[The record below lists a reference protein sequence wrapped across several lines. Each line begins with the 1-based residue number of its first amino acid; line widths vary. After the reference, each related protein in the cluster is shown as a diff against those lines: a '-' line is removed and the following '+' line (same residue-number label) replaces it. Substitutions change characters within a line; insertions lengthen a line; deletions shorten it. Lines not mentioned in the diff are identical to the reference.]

1 MYRIDFFNGKGF
13 VWVLVLLFILFNILL
28 TRTMPADLVLDLRF
42 LYTPE
47 ILFDSLSKM
56 GESGR
61 EQYWKGIIYLDMPY
75 ILVYTYLFCR
85 ILKNLWSGSQ
95 LYYLTIG
102 VAFADLFENL
112 LMLYHIQTFPEIS
125 EFLGYLTS
133 LFTSLKWIMVVSMFG
148 LIIIGLVRRVF
159 SKQLKAS

>member
-1 MYRIDFFNGKGF
+1 MSRINFFKGQGLIWF
-13 VWVLVLLFILFNILL
+13 LVFLFFLFNILL
-28 TRTMPADLVLDLRF
+28 TRAMPVDLVLDLRF
-42 LYTPE
+42 LYNPE

-85 ILKNLWSGSQ
+85 VLKNLWSGTQ

-102 VAFADLFENL
+102 VALADLFENL
-112 LMLYHIQTFPEIS
+112 LMLYHIQTFPEIF

-133 LFTSLKWIMVVSMFG
+133 LFTSTKWIMVVAMFSLMIAG
-148 LIIIGLVRRVF
+148 LIRRIF